1 MAGLTIFSG
10 RTHFNCFTYF
20 ASQSGLNG
28 ESSRY
33 RTRHRA
39 RLVQAFGAN
48 PYEPLERAIQI
59 ANRIISIGEKA
70 QWNEKNDSMNS
81 GMKGNETLG
90 AQASAERWV
99 QFGAV
104 RSARVPIQLIGGVL
118 PDTTKKEHPD
128 KGDATLML
136 LEEYLSL
143 PTSEY
148 SLLDPKWVERKSQDE
163 VDIEVQGH
171 FAALG
176 ADATKGDIFVI
187 RIPLRDIVG
196 VNMTPS
202 LSVLSQ
208 PCPGGTGTVTLIGS
222 KASLGSPGLDESFRL
237 NVVAKL
243 RSRHRKNRL
252 PKMPDHI
259 PGRPV
264 SRLQKWAANARQKV
278 SEETDQDD
286 KEDLFNV
293 ENIDDINQSA
303 PFPLERIYVS
313 KDTIEEEEEPRIIGV
328 ASEFEASEHLAS
340 AEKGQEAFG
349 DSGVFLECRVNVS
362 IAFRVPKALRVI
374 PNPLLGYAGSLITR
388 VVLNG
393 AVPNFTELLGKDFR
407 EWSVNGKTR
416 DGGHRVGDL
425 FDIQSEIKVE

>member
-1 MAGLTIFSG
+1 MWDWI
-10 RTHFNCFTYF
+10 
-20 ASQSGLNG
+20 
-28 ESSRY
+28 
-33 RTRHRA
+33 RA
-39 RLVQAFGAN
+39 LADKSLHVALV
-48 PYEPLERAIQI
+48 QI

-70 QWNEKNDSMNS
+70 QWNEKNISVNT
-81 GMKGNETLG
+81 GMKETGTMG
-90 AQASAERWV
+90 AHAGAERWV

-104 RSARVPIQLIGGVL
+104 RSAKVPIQLVEGVL
-118 PDTTKKEHPD
+118 PASTEKEHQK
-128 KGDATLML
+128 KGEATLTL

-148 SLLDPKWVERKSQDE
+148 SLLDPKWVERKSQEE
-163 VDIEVQGH
+163 VDVEVQGH

-208 PCPGGTGTVTLIGS
+208 PYPGETGTVTLIGS
-222 KASLGSPGLDESFRL
+222 KASLGSPGLDELFRL

-264 SRLQKWAANARQKV
+264 SRLQKWAANARRKV
-278 SEETDQDD
+278 SEGTDQDAN
-286 KEDLFNV
+286 EDLFSV
-293 ENIDDINQSA
+293 ENINDINQSA
-303 PFPLERIYVS
+303 PFPLEKIYVS
-313 KDTIEEEEEPRIIGV
+313 KDTTDEEEESDIIG
-328 ASEFEASEHLAS
+328 ASDFEPLAP
-340 AEKGQEAFG
+340 AEKGQEAL
-349 DSGVFLECRVNVS
+349 DSGIFLECRVNVT
-362 IAFRVPKALRVI
+362 IAFKVPKALRVI

-393 AVPNFTELLGKDFR
+393 AVQNFTELLGKDFT
-407 EWSVNGKTR
+407 EWSVNGKNR
-416 DGGHRVGDL
+416 DGGNSVGDL
-425 FDIQSEIKVE
+425 FDIQTGMKAE